1 MNHVDEQLT
10 LFSRDRKYHP
20 SIHAAVLLAKKTL
33 NHYYG
38 LTDSSEVYRIAM
50 GMLLFILII
59 SDLTSSITV
68 LHPCHKLTYFKNA
81 GWELEWINT
90 AETLVR
96 EEFERCR
103 ADSAIECIL
112 MLDYLPYYCLPLPS
126 LTLTLAYVGF
136 CSLLSKSFQ
145 CWYFTLTSGVTELS
159 LSLSFP
165 SFLVSG
171 SLPGPPEAPGSNAPH
186 LR

>member
-1 MNHVDEQLT
+1 MDHVDEQLT

-20 SIHAAVLLAKKTL
+20 SIRAAVLLAKKTL

-68 LHPCHKLTYFKNA
+68 LHPRHKLTYFKNA

-90 AETLVR
+90 AETLVC
-96 EEFERCR
+96 EEFECSYSSIQHFE
-103 ADSAIECIL
+103 ASKPAAIQ
-112 MLDYLPYYCLPLPS
+112 S
-126 LTLTLAYVGF
+126 LER
-136 CSLLSKSFQ
+136 SKV
-145 CWYFTLTSGVTELS
+145 CC
-159 LSLSFP
+159 
-165 SFLVSG
+165 
-171 SLPGPPEAPGSNAPH
+171 
-186 LR
+186 